1 MAPRERD
8 GESRPEGERPP
19 NWRVGRH
26 GGSPEDSPD
35 DFDERNPDEQSEA
48 SDDAWRATDEGA
60 EASPDDFD
68 EEPAGTG
75 AGSTDAGSRE
85 RGSQQQAK
93 PRELHTELQQRLG
106 EDYEVIF
113 EAEGFQVRRAP
124 DRAFIAEYDPDHHVV
139 STGAHVLFHDRT
151 GESRDKLIAEGRKRI
166 DARVNEWKSFGFEPV
181 EEGHLV
187 GVPQMNSDLFKDEVP
202 RYIQPMQKSVD
213 SIDEVVEAVEWVRKH
228 RKF

>member
-8 GESRPEGERPP
+8 GESRHEGERPP

-35 DFDERNPDEQSEA
+35 DFDERNANEQSEA
-48 SDDAWRATDEGA
+48 PDDAWRATDQGA

-68 EEPAGTG
+68 EEF
-75 AGSTDAGSRE
+75 AGSTGDGSTAP
-85 RGSQQQAK
+85 GSQQQAK
-93 PRELHTELQQRLG
+93 PRELHTELQQSLG
-106 EDYEVIF
+106 EGYEVIF

-166 DARVNEWKSFGFEPV
+166 EARIDEWKSFGFEPV
-181 EEGHLV
+181 EDGHLV

-202 RYIQPMQKSVD
+202 RYIQPMQKPVD
-213 SIDEVVEAVEWVRKH
+213 SIDEVVEAMEWVRKH